1 VSGRFS
7 RETWIGIAVSGLAIG
22 AMAID
27 HLIGT
32 EDEPGDDEGLA
43 DPAAFFLSVAVSL
56 ALAAFLFGVVVR
68 RAIRDDPDRATKKA
82 IVCAL
87 LAIPAIALLF
97 VGLPFPLA
105 GAAVACGLLGR
116 AGAHRR
122 LATAAVVIGALVLAL
137 ATGAYLVA
145 LLV

>member
-1 VSGRFS
+1 MSRRLS
-7 RETWIGIAVSGLAIG
+7 RETVIAIVVA
-22 AMAID
+22 AAVVATMAID

-32 EDEPGDDEGLA
+32 EDEPGDEEGLA
-43 DPAAFFLSVAVSL
+43 DPAAFVLSVAVSL

-68 RAIRDDPDRATKKA
+68 RAIGDDPDRATKKA

-116 AGAHRR
+116 TGTHPR

-137 ATGAYLVA
+137 ATGAYFAA